1 MNTIRGEIPCQTASR
16 HSNGQVESRF
26 STLQIGHGW
35 KPEKAGSGLDRVYFS
50 LCKHLPDAGVDIQ
63 GLVAGNPSPSEA
75 TLSEDSSITSVC
87 SARASLPVRLA
98 SFRRSCHTMF
108 KHGGFD
114 LVASHFPLF
123 AFPTLGTF
131 DTPLVTHF
139 HGPWAEEGSVEGDGF
154 ATSRVKRWIETR
166 VYRNTARF
174 IVLSEAFR
182 TVLIQQYRVP
192 PERISIVPG
201 GVDVGR
207 FQPTLTRHAARKKLG
222 WPTGRPILLSVRRL
236 VRRVGLDR
244 LVDAVDLARQCCPD
258 LLLHIAGTGPLE
270 SDLRRQI
277 DDLGLGNHVKLL
289 GFVPDDDL
297 PTAYRAATISI
308 VPTIALEGFGL
319 VAVESLAAGTP
330 ALVTPVGGLP
340 EVVCDLSESLITESA
355 SIKHIAARILDVV
368 DGTVS
373 VPTANACT
381 AFARSHYSWQSVAQK
396 TRTVYEDA
404 LS

>member
-1 MNTIRGEIPCQTASR
+1 
-16 HSNGQVESRF
+16 
-26 STLQIGHGW
+26 
-35 KPEKAGSGLDRVYFS
+35 
-50 LCKHLPDAGVDIQ
+50 
-63 GLVAGNPSPSEA
+63 
-75 TLSEDSSITSVC
+75 
-87 SARASLPVRLA
+87 
-98 SFRRSCHTMF
+98 
-108 KHGGFD
+108 
-114 LVASHFPLF
+114 
-123 AFPTLGTF
+123 
-131 DTPLVTHF
+131 
-139 HGPWAEEGSVEGDGF
+139 
-154 ATSRVKRWIETR
+154 
-166 VYRNTARF
+166 
-174 IVLSEAFR
+174 
-182 TVLIQQYRVP
+182 
-192 PERISIVPG
+192 
-201 GVDVGR
+201 
-207 FQPTLTRHAARKKLG
+207 
-222 WPTGRPILLSVRRL
+222 
-236 VRRVGLDR
+236 
-244 LVDAVDLARQCCPD
+244 
-258 LLLHIAGTGPLE
+258 
-270 SDLRRQI
+270 
-277 DDLGLGNHVKLL
+277 LGLGNHVKLL

>member
-1 MNTIRGEIPCQTASR
+1 
-16 HSNGQVESRF
+16 
-26 STLQIGHGW
+26 
-35 KPEKAGSGLDRVYFS
+35 
-50 LCKHLPDAGVDIQ
+50 
-63 GLVAGNPSPSEA
+63 
-75 TLSEDSSITSVC
+75 
-87 SARASLPVRLA
+87 
-98 SFRRSCHTMF
+98 
-108 KHGGFD
+108 
-114 LVASHFPLF
+114 
-123 AFPTLGTF
+123 
-131 DTPLVTHF
+131 
-139 HGPWAEEGSVEGDGF
+139 
-154 ATSRVKRWIETR
+154 
-166 VYRNTARF
+166 
-174 IVLSEAFR
+174 
-182 TVLIQQYRVP
+182 
-192 PERISIVPG
+192 
-201 GVDVGR
+201 
-207 FQPTLTRHAARKKLG
+207 
-222 WPTGRPILLSVRRL
+222 
-236 VRRVGLDR
+236 VGLDR